1 MSFRKPKRTAYTD
14 LTDGPTTFG
23 ESDYEMAS
31 APVKS
36 IRTYVHTGGPW
47 QVEED
52 GIHLQ
57 YNVEQ
62 KVTVDEEGRL

>member
-1 MSFRKPKRTAYTD
+1 MKHKRTEYNTLDTSNISHTD
-14 LTDGPTTFG
+14 RNF
-23 ESDYEMAS
+23 EM

-36 IRTYVHTGGPW
+36 IRTYVHTGDRRE
-47 QVEED
+47 VEED

-62 KVTVDEEGRL
+62 ETVSRI